1 MICQNCGEKLL
12 DGSKSCPFCGN
23 PDLMS
28 TDLVSA
34 EKKLTNTVTPKRK
47 VNSMLA
53 VQYLLKR
60 GFEAEYRKD
69 YEEAKSSYVLAAY
82 KDNADAK
89 YRLGKIAE
97 KNKDPIMAF
106 EWYKNAIMYGNYFE
120 AVLAMDI
127 LTIDQEF
134 IYRKRPAALI
144 QKLLD
149 FVVLAG
155 KEAGEG
161 NLNAF
166 FILALLY
173 RNRYVEEDIGKNQAA
188 ALSDECFGVVL
199 RVCKEAIQM
208 GDTISMCQLATLYF
222 NGYHVK
228 QDKNAA
234 LELFV
239 EAARRNNP
247 EAMCNVG
254 DACANVKGWWEIIPM
269 NMNAALQWYEK
280 AADLGSVSAMEQIK
294 WFEEQKQ
301 KFAEASYGTN
311 KGDYKSMMALAE
323 MYLEGRVI
331 GKDVPVARDLYLRA
345 ANLAKP
351 FKSYSILS
359 DYGEISY
366 RLAQIYCEGDGIECD
381 YTAAREWYSEAMYDG
396 HFHAMEELAE
406 LFREGKG
413 GRKDE
418 STADSLLKL
427 AKEFSDAI
435 AGIVETQYKVA
446 YKYWGWRGNWAD
458 HRKAVSWFKEIVD
471 NNIVSGNELKYKY
484 AALYNISRLYEDGGP
499 GLPKDKELARA
510 YKEESKK
517 YEQYKDQFNKGCFIT
532 TATCSALNKPDDCYE
547 LATFRRFRDTWLLR
561 QDDGSALIKEYYR
574 IAPLIVA
581 GINRLPNS
589 EEIYRSIW
597 KEWLAS
603 CLTLI
608 EQNKNEDCKIQYI
621 EMVTSLKKSLLL

>member
-1 MICQNCGEKLL
+1 MICQNCSEKLL

-28 TDLVSA
+28 TDPVSA
-34 EKKLTNTVTPKRK
+34 EKKVTDTVTPKRK
-47 VNSMLA
+47 VKSMFS
-53 VQYLLKR
+53 VQYLLKH

-69 YEEAKSSYVLAAY
+69 YEEAKGYYMLAAN
-82 KDNADAK
+82 KGNADAE

-97 KNKDPIMAF
+97 KNKDPIVAF
-106 EWYKNAIMYGNYFE
+106 LRYRQAIMLGNYFE
-120 AVLAMDI
+120 AVLEMSS
-127 LTIDQEF
+127 LPGSQEF

-149 FVVLAG
+149 FVVLTG
-155 KEAGEG
+155 KNAAKG

-166 FILALLY
+166 FVLALLY
-173 RNRYVEEDIGKNQAA
+173 RNRYVEEDIGKNRAT

-199 RVCKEAIQM
+199 RICKEAIKM
-208 GDTISMCQLATLYF
+208 GDTIAMCQLATMYF
-222 NGYHVK
+222 NGYYVK
-228 QDKNAA
+228 QDKNTA
-234 LELFV
+234 LELFA

-247 EAMCNVG
+247 EAMCNIG

-269 NMNAALQWYEK
+269 NMDAALQWYEK

-301 KFAEASYGTN
+301 KFVEANRGAN

-345 ANLAKP
+345 ATLAKP
-351 FKSYSILS
+351 FKSYSVVS
-359 DYGEISY
+359 DYGEIAYS
-366 RLAQIYCEGDGIECD
+366 LAQIYCEGDGVKCD
-381 YTAAREWYSEAMYDG
+381 YATAREWYSEAMYDG
-396 HFHAMEELAE
+396 HFHAIEELAE

-418 STADSLLKL
+418 KTADSLLQL

-435 AGIVETQYKVA
+435 AGIVEMQYKVA

-458 HRKAVSWFKEIVD
+458 QRKAVSWFKEIVD
-471 NNIVSGNELKYKY
+471 NPILSGNELKYKY

-499 GLPKDKELARA
+499 GLPKDKDLARA

-517 YEQYKDQFNKGCFIT
+517 YEQYKDQFRKGCFIT

-547 LATFRRFRDTWLLR
+547 LTTFRRFRDTWLLR

-574 IAPLIVA
+574 IAPLIVDR
-581 GINRLPNS
+581 INRLPNS

-597 KEWLAS
+597 NEWLAA

-608 EQNKNEDCKIQYI
+608 EQNKNEACKVRYI
-621 EMVTSLKKSLLL
+621 EMVTTLKKSLLL

>member
-1 MICQNCGEKLL
+1 MLCKNCGEELL
-12 DGSKSCPFCGN
+12 DGSKSCPFCN
-23 PDLMS
+23 TILLS
-28 TDLVSA
+28 TSPVSA
-34 EKKLTNTVTPKRK
+34 EKPSEASEISESQNLNSLSLVT
-47 VNSMLA
+47 
-53 VQYLLKR
+53 LLKR
-60 GFEAEYRKD
+60 GFEAEYLKD
-69 YEEAKSSYVLAAY
+69 YEKAKAYYWMAARKY
-82 KDNADAK
+82 NSDAE

-97 KNKDPIMAF
+97 KNKNPIMAF
-106 EWYKNAIMYGNYFE
+106 EWYKDAIIDGNYFE
-120 AVLAMDI
+120 AVLTMSS
-127 LTIDQEF
+127 LLRDQEF

-144 QKLLD
+144 KNLLD
-149 FVVLAG
+149 FVVFLG
-155 KEAGEG
+155 KEAGKG
-161 NLNAF
+161 KLDAF

-173 RNRYVEEDIGKNQAA
+173 RNRYVEEDIGKKQAA
-188 ALSDECFGVVL
+188 TLSDECFGVVF
-199 RVCKEAIQM
+199 RFCKEAIQT
-208 GDTISMCQLATLYF
+208 GDTRVMCQLATLYF

-234 LELFV
+234 LELFM

-345 ANLAKP
+345 ATLAKP
-351 FKSYSILS
+351 FKSYSVVS
-359 DYGEISY
+359 DYGEIAYS
-366 RLAQIYCEGDGIECD
+366 LAQIYCEGDGVKCD
-381 YTAAREWYSEAMYDG
+381 YATSREWYSEAMYDG
-396 HFHAMEELAE
+396 HFHAIEELAE

-418 STADSLLKL
+418 KTADSLLQL

-435 AGIVETQYKVA
+435 AGIVEMQYKVA

-458 HRKAVSWFKEIVD
+458 QRKAVSWFKEIVD
-471 NNIVSGNELKYKY
+471 NPILSGNELKYKY

-499 GLPKDKELARA
+499 GLPKDKDLARA

-517 YEQYKDQFNKGCFIT
+517 YEQYKDQFRKGCFIT

-547 LATFRRFRDTWLLR
+547 LTTFRRFRDTWLLR

-574 IAPLIVA
+574 IAPLIVDR
-581 GINRLPNS
+581 INRLPNS
-589 EEIYRSIW
+589 EEFYRSIW
-597 KEWLAS
+597 NEWLAA

-608 EQNKNEDCKIQYI
+608 EQNKNEACKVRYI
-621 EMVTSLKKSLLL
+621 EMVTTLKKSLLL